1 MPSSFG
7 QSDLIQ
13 TYYTLV
19 VKAGIAQEF
28 YCPFYLI
35 RVLELKINLPV
46 WAFGQHLNFSP
57 VSAVLS

>member
-19 VKAGIAQEF
+19 VKPGIAQEF
-28 YCPFYLI
+28 CYLI
-35 RVLELKINLPV
+35 RILELKINLPV

>member
-19 VKAGIAQEF
+19 VKPGIAEE
-28 YCPFYLI
+28 FYLI
-35 RVLELKINLPV
+35 RILELKINLPV